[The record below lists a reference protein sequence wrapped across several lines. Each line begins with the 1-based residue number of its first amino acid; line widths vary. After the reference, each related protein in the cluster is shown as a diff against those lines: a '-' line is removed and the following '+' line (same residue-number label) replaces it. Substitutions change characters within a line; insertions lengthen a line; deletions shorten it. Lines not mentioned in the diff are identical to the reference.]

1 MVDKVFMEEYYD
13 LKYQDTLLPLEIEAN
28 EDCRKQYEE
37 IMQMEGQLEAVMR
50 SMGEECL
57 LLHRKLF
64 VARGE
69 LEEMI
74 MRLAYLQGAEDREKM
89 LR

>member
-1 MVDKVFMEEYYD
+1 MDSTFMEGYYD
-13 LKYQDTLLPLEIEAN
+13 LKYKDTFLPFAMGKS
-28 EDCRKQYEE
+28 EDCKRLYKE
-37 IMQMEGQLEAVMR
+37 IMQMEGQVETAMR
-50 SMGEECL
+50 SIGEESL

-64 VARGE
+64 IAKGE
-69 LEEMI
+69 MEELI

>member
-1 MVDKVFMEEYYD
+1 MDKAFMEEYYD
-13 LKYQDTLLPLEIEAN
+13 LKYKDTFLPLAMEEN
-28 EDCRKQYEE
+28 ESCRSLYKE
-37 IMQMEGQLEAVMR
+37 IMQMEGQVESIMR

-69 LEEMI
+69 QEELI
-74 MRLAYLQGAEDREKM
+74 MRLAYLQGAEDRDKM